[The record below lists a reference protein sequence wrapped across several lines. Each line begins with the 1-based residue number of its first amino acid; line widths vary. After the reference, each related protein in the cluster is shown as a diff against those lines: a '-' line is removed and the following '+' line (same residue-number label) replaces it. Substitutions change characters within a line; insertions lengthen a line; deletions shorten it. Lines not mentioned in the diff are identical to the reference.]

1 MEECR
6 VRYGKQPNNL
16 STKCGVWAHAGIKFD
31 PWLFSIGVFC
41 LHGGHTLAFK
51 SLNAIVRKLH
61 LSALLGYCQ
70 TADLNI
76 VASQLAERWVSESTV
91 KTGQPRDVGTVAP
104 TYQTPGGG
112 NPLHCRHIV

>member
-51 SLNAIVRKLH
+51 SLNAIVREVAVKCITRI
-61 LSALLGYCQ
+61 LS
-70 TADLNI
+70 D
-76 VASQLAERWVSESTV
+76 RRSEHC
-91 KTGQPRDVGTVAP
+91 GQPVGRKVGFGK
-104 TYQTPGGG
+104 Y
-112 NPLHCRHIV
+112 R